1 MKADVLT
8 VAAIVF
14 VVGVLASSIDI
25 KDVFEDDPA
34 IAKPQAELHQGVV
47 VAQNKHLVESEQ

>member
-8 VAAIVF
+8 VAAVVF

-25 KDVFEDDPA
+25 KDVFEKDPEIVSRKIKRSNFA
-34 IAKPQAELHQGVV
+34 CSG
-47 VAQNKHLVESEQ
+47 S

>member
-8 VAAIVF
+8 VAAVVF

-25 KDVFEDDPA
+25 KDVFEKDPE
-34 IAKPQAELHQGVV
+34 IAKPQAELHQGVI
-47 VAQNKHLVESEQ
+47 VAQNQKK